1 MKSTAFRLTAAVTLL
16 ISSGISSV
24 NAQNDPTKINV
35 VTTAVPF
42 LRISPDAR
50 AGGMGDLGIATSA
63 DASSSYYNI
72 AKVPFNESNAGLNVT
87 YTPWLKRLVNDV
99 YLASMSGFYKLDD
112 NQALSGSLR
121 YFSLGSIQFTDQ
133 FGNQLGTG
141 NPREF
146 GIDVGYSRKLSA
158 KTSIGVGL
166 KYIYSNLASGSAANV
181 GTYKAGSSVAGD
193 LGIFHNGQNAAG
205 QGFTFGAAFT
215 NLGAKIAYT
224 NNADAKDFIP
234 ANFGI
239 GATYTTVLD
248 ESNKIMFGVD
258 LNKLLVPTPPS
269 FLSPPSDPNDQ
280 DYVDSVNNA
289 RATTYRT
296 KSVVGSWFSSFGDA
310 PGGFG
315 EEMREFSVSAGAEYW
330 YNNQFALRGG
340 YFFEDKTKGNRRYFT
355 AGVGIKYNVFGLNF
369 SYLIPTGSGN
379 NQNPLANTLRF
390 SLVFDLSGNAAGG
403 TTTNAG
409 Q

>member
-16 ISSGISSV
+16 MAGVSSSV
-24 NAQNDPTKINV
+24 KAQQPINV

-50 AGGMGDLGIATSA
+50 AGGMGELGVATSP
-63 DASSSYYNI
+63 DASSSYFNL
-72 AKVPFNESNAGLNVT
+72 AKVPFNESNAGINVT

-99 YLASMSGFYKLDD
+99 YLASASGYYKMDE
-112 NQALSGSLR
+112 NQALSASLR

-146 GIDVGYSRKLSA
+146 GIDVGYSRKLSPR
-158 KTSIGVGL
+158 TSVGVGL
-166 KYIYSNLASGSAANV
+166 KYIYSNLASGAAPNV

-193 LGIFHNGQNAAG
+193 IGFYHNGQNAAG
-205 QGFTFGAAFT
+205 QGWSFGAAFT

-234 ANFGI
+234 ANLGI
-239 GATYTTVLD
+239 GATYTAVMD
-248 ESNKIMFGVD
+248 ESNRVMFGID
-258 LNKLLVPTPPS
+258 INKLLVPTPPQ
-269 FLSPPSDPNDQ
+269 FQANPNGDPSI
-280 DYVDSVNNA
+280 DSMNAA
-289 RATTYRT
+289 RAAEYRG

-315 EEMREFSVSAGAEYW
+315 EEMREFQVSAGAEYW

-340 YFFEDKTKGNRRYFT
+340 YFFEDRTKGNRRYFT

-390 SLVFDLSGNAAGG
+390 SLVFDLSADASG